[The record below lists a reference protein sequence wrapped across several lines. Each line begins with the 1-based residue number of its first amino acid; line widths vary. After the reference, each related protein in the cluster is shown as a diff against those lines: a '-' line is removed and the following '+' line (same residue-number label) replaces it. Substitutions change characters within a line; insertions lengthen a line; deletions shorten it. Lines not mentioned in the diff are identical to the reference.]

1 MERHDEWMEMMAGA
15 PLPEDFAERLGRIE
29 ELSGLSL
36 EEFARRAGLPESRAR
51 AWRAGAEP
59 SGEELWALASWADAL
74 PGGWDVFTE
83 RVLTPGAPLPVVPGG
98 RRRVEEAGATTPFP
112 FFSELEVV
120 PDGPSAGE
128 REALEQHERI
138 EDFEAPPFPD
148 ELGAWMER
156 MNRLESES
164 PEEFASELRAF
175 EERMEEWAPGPGL
188 GEPGGMCSWVRLT
201 TAASSARASG
211 RRDDEDA

>member
-1 MERHDEWMEMMAGA
+1 MERQERNGAMAE
-15 PLPEDFAERLGRIE
+15 PSLPEDFAARLARLE

-36 EEFARRAGLPESRAR
+36 EEFARRAGLPERRAR
-51 AWRAGAEP
+51 EWRAGAEP
-59 SGEELWALASWADAL
+59 SGEELWALASWADAV
-74 PGGWDVFTE
+74 PGGWDVFGE
-83 RVLTPGAPLPVVPGG
+83 QLVLLPDPEEDESVAPRSGTQGGG
-98 RRRVEEAGATTPFP
+98 RGTAADDAAPAEPR
-112 FFSELEVV
+112 
-120 PDGPSAGE
+120 
-128 REALEQHERI
+128 ERI
-138 EDFEAPPFPD
+138 ADFDEPPFPD
-148 ELGAWMER
+148 ELGPWMER
-156 MNRLESES
+156 MNRLESAS

>member
-1 MERHDEWMEMMAGA
+1 MERHDVLGVQLVLLPDPEEDEAAAPLSGTLAWRRGIAVEGA
-15 PLPEDFAERLGRIE
+15 PT
-29 ELSGLSL
+29 
-36 EEFARRAGLPESRAR
+36 
-51 AWRAGAEP
+51 EP
-59 SGEELWALASWADAL
+59 
-74 PGGWDVFTE
+74 
-83 RVLTPGAPLPVVPGG
+83 R
-98 RRRVEEAGATTPFP
+98 
-112 FFSELEVV
+112 
-120 PDGPSAGE
+120 
-128 REALEQHERI
+128 ERI
-138 EDFEAPPFPD
+138 ADFEAPPFPD